1 VILYRTCDESWQPIQ
16 EETVPSRS
24 KNLSSDADRGFRRA
38 GRNVSVQNRRFDY
51 HGKHQTV
58 PSGKPASGAHSL
70 KRDKELPDRA
80 DPVQSTC
87 DKKRRKRLH
96 PSDTVETV
104 AEKLQRTTED
114 GRRCENDEKP
124 ASLSSVDLQKP
135 VNNDVV
141 VAGNLEDFWKAQK
154 PKRPAE
160 NLTIGTPFDL
170 ALHLDAARKK
180 TRREFDSDSVTV
192 VRQLDEGSRLLHLRP
207 EFNGV
212 ETSSCSSAD
221 KHVASNVVTSPLS
234 LCCSDVDYAGRLGK
248 LIAEHIEQHVD
259 VKKLEQTAK
268 SLSRRLQRGTAT
280 TGEREVVRRQ
290 RPVLISTVPRSMPD
304 MRAKVP
310 VQWTNCTPKL
320 PQDQPRAG
328 GVAPKYQQNKIQRPV
343 LVSTVPRST
352 SDASNKVPAQWTNIN
367 TNCTSKLPQNQP
379 QAGRIAPKYQQ
390 KKIQQPALITT
401 VPRSMSDI
409 QDKVQWINVS
419 TNSTSKVLQDQ
430 PPAGRIAPTY
440 QQKKIQQ
447 PALITTVPR
456 SMSDIQDKVQWINV
470 SANSTSK
477 VLQDQPQAGR
487 IAPTYQQKKIQQ
499 PALITTVP
507 RYTSDIQDKVQWTNI
522 NTNCTSKLPQDQPPA
537 GHIAPTYQQNNI
549 RSPAFVQPRSAAN
562 IRHNIQWTDIN
573 TNYTPRLPQGQPPS
587 GRIAPIYQQNKIR
600 SSTYVQ
606 PYVASAKFD
615 NRPRNVEVGGSQL
628 FRSVDSIESLNVFQ
642 PGTSSINGPLKAS
655 VDAPSVRRIIA
666 SRNVNTPVQSQP
678 QNLSHAGDSRLL
690 MEGNRFAVFH

>member
-1 VILYRTCDESWQPIQ
+1 MILYRTCDESWQPIQ

-456 SMSDIQDKVQWINV
+456 
-470 SANSTSK
+470 
-477 VLQDQPQAGR
+477 
-487 IAPTYQQKKIQQ
+487 
-499 PALITTVP
+499 
-507 RYTSDIQDKVQWTNI
+507 YTSDIQDKVQWTNI

>member
-16 EETVPSRS
+16 EETVSSRS

-51 HGKHQTV
+51 DGKHQTV

-70 KRDKELPDRA
+70 KRDKELRDRA

-268 SLSRRLQRGTAT
+268 SLSRRLRRGTAT
-280 TGEREVVRRQ
+280 IGERDVVRRQ

-456 SMSDIQDKVQWINV
+456 
-470 SANSTSK
+470 
-477 VLQDQPQAGR
+477 
-487 IAPTYQQKKIQQ
+487 
-499 PALITTVP
+499 
-507 RYTSDIQDKVQWTNI
+507 YTSDIQDKVQWTNI
-522 NTNCTSKLPQDQPPA
+522 STDCTSKLPQDQPPA
-537 GHIAPTYQQNNI
+537 GRIAPTYQQNNI

>member
-1 VILYRTCDESWQPIQ
+1 MILYRTCDESWQPIQ

-419 TNSTSKVLQDQ
+419 
-430 PPAGRIAPTY
+430 
-440 QQKKIQQ
+440 
-447 PALITTVPR
+447 
-456 SMSDIQDKVQWINV
+456 
-470 SANSTSK
+470 ANSTSK
-477 VLQDQPQAGR
+477 VLQGQPQAGR

>member
-1 VILYRTCDESWQPIQ
+1 MILYRTCDESWQPIQ

-390 KKIQQPALITT
+390 KKIQQPTLITT

-430 PPAGRIAPTY
+430 PP
-440 QQKKIQQ
+440 
-447 PALITTVPR
+447 
-456 SMSDIQDKVQWINV
+456 
-470 SANSTSK
+470 
-477 VLQDQPQAGR
+477 AGR